1 MSDRKSLIALVVS
14 MLASF
19 VITPALSEVWELSEA
34 AQAVF
39 QKKLDIHDKLDE
51 FNTEPPCRMEGQCGL
66 LPAEGFC
73 RPSFYMATSQSMPK
87 KELDALTTLMTEY
100 SELTEQL
107 NALSGGFGCTTEGTS
122 PPRMKCRIGRCVRVH
137 DRRWIGRDVGSWQ
150 DIPGYDLPDARLR
163 DREQLRR
170 ALTMGAG
177 ESVSDE

>member
-1 MSDRKSLIALVVS
+1 

-19 VITPALSEVWELSEA
+19 AITPALSEDWELSEA

-51 FNTEPPCRMEGQCGL
+51 FNTEPPCRMEGQCGV

-87 KELDALTTLMTEY
+87 RELDALTTLMTEY
-100 SELTEQL
+100 SELTEEL
-107 NALSGGFGCTTEGTS
+107 IALSDGLVCPQLIFL
-122 PPRMKCRIGRCVRVH
+122 PPLMKCQIGRCVPV
-137 DRRWIGRDVGSWQ
+137 DGRRWIGPTVSSWQ
-150 DIPGYDLPDARLR
+150 DYPEYHRTDARLR

-170 ALTMGAG
+170 ALTMSAG
-177 ESVSDE
+177 ESYLDEAVEPVLDE

>member
-1 MSDRKSLIALVVS
+1 

-19 VITPALSEVWELSEA
+19 AITPALSEDWWFLEA

-107 NALSGGFGCTTEGTS
+107 NALSGGFGCFLDEIIS
-122 PPRMKCRIGRCVRVH
+122 PPRMKCRIGRCVNVYGH
-137 DRRWIGRDVGSWQ
+137 RWMESRKDHLT
-150 DIPGYDLPDARLR
+150 DERLR
-163 DREQLRR
+163 DRERLRR
-170 ALTMGAG
+170 ALTMSAG
-177 ESVSDE
+177 ESVLDE